1 MSEKAPTSTAT
12 VEMVPAF
19 GVPNQWQE
27 GHIKADL
34 NGDMIKRA
42 DTLPAMPG
50 TEAIADGASRSLALH
65 GKETGI
71 DSTDGVSRS
80 VELPGLK
87 LEIGGLDSAG
97 PSAVNA
103 SISERFVFEKTY
115 PTDPNSPTKRVKVT
129 EITLKPGEGSLKKPD
144 LAPFI
149 PLYGTKKGELSA
161 DKTTR
166 SEKPQ
171 HYMPNEQA
179 SEIRVTLLDGKPSN
193 VSWTVPDSER
203 RGPNG
208 LEKVSGTTSIPMELM
223 SELRANREKGYDNG
237 EASLVE
243 NILYATSDMLDSTKA
258 KYTAERDKRIETAS
272 NVARVAL
279 NTQVRI
285 DNAELPF

>member
-1 MSEKAPTSTAT
+1 MSEKAPTNTAIP
-12 VEMVPAF
+12 EMVPAF

-34 NGDMIKRA
+34 YGDMIKRA

-50 TEAIADGASRSLALH
+50 TESIADGASRSLALY

-97 PSAVNA
+97 PSAVDA
-103 SISERFVFEKTY
+103 SISERFVFAQTD
-115 PTDPNSPTKRVKVT
+115 PTDPNSKTRRMTVT
-129 EITLKPGEGSLKKPD
+129 EITFKPGEGSLKKAD

-149 PLYGTKKGELSA
+149 PLYGPKKGVLSA

-166 SEKPQ
+166 SEEPQ
-171 HYMPNEQA
+171 HYMPNEQT

-208 LEKVSGTTSIPMELM
+208 LEKVSGITSIDMELM
-223 SELRANREKGYDNG
+223 PELRANQEKGYGNG

-243 NILYATSDMLDSTKA
+243 NILDATSRMFASTEA
-258 KYTAERDKRIETAS
+258 KDTAERDKRIETAS